1 MDELIKK
8 CIEMIWDEFDKDG
21 NGYLDKDETKAF
33 IIKSLAETQP
43 DEPQIDDATFEECF
57 NIYDHDG
64 TGKITKNEMTAFIKK
79 ISAGSM

>member
-43 DEPQIDDATFEECF
+43 DEP
-57 NIYDHDG
+57 
-64 TGKITKNEMTAFIKK
+64 
-79 ISAGSM
+79 